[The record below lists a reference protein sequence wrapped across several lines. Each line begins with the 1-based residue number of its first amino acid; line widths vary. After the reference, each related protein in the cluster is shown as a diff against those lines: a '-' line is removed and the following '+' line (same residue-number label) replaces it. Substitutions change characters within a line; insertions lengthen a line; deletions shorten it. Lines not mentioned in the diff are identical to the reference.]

1 MSENEAERG
10 LSLVPGVLPI
20 TVETAPISGLEFNQ
34 YIVSLSGSVT
44 CLVMCRRMNL
54 LVEELRVGEG
64 GKEEKE
70 FIAKVHICY
79 CDFVILYM
87 CALL

>member
-1 MSENEAERG
+1 M
-10 LSLVPGVLPI
+10 VLPV

-34 YIVSLSGSVT
+34 YIVSLSGSVS

-54 LVEELRVGEG
+54 LVEELRVGGG

-70 FIAKVHICY
+70 LSAKV
-79 CDFVILYM
+79 L
-87 CALL
+87 